1 LEDLMNAFISTGI
14 EYILEWSIPLSI
26 IVGAL
31 ASGWI
36 FHRVVLRRI
45 ARVLPAAGWEPGKVI
60 IDAVRRMTILWF
72 LLAGVYVAALSIS
85 PREATLGLIR
95 TWVTVL
101 AIFSV
106 TVVVSRAIVGIIDAY
121 AKKLEG
127 VLPSTSIFSNIA
139 RAVVFIVGILVILQF
154 LGISIAPILTALGVG
169 GLAVALALQDT
180 LSNLFAGLQIIVS
193 RQIRQGDY
201 VELDA
206 ERRGYVVDISWR
218 NTTIRGLGN
227 NHIIIPNSTLAN
239 AVVVNYHLLETDIS
253 VVVPVGVAYDSDLE
267 RVERVTLEV
276 ASEIQRTLPGAVEE
290 FEPMVRFGGFGDSA
304 VTFNVILRARE
315 YVEQFMIRHEFVKRL
330 HRRFAEEGIE
340 IPFPIR
346 TVYMKESLKNK

>member
-1 LEDLMNAFISTGI
+1 MNAFISTGI

-72 LLAGVYVAALSIS
+72 FLAGVYVAALSIS

>member
-1 LEDLMNAFISTGI
+1 MNAFISTGI

-72 LLAGVYVAALSIS
+72 FLAGVYVAALSIS

-239 AVVVNYHLLETDIS
+239 AVVVNYHLLEKDIS

>member
-1 LEDLMNAFISTGI
+1 MNAYISTGI
-14 EYILEWSIPLSI
+14 EHILEWSIPLSI

-45 ARVLPAAGWEPGKVI
+45 ARVLPSAGWEPGKVI

-121 AKKLEG
+121 AKKSEG

-290 FEPMVRFGGFGDSA
+290 FEAMVRFGGFGDSA

>member
-1 LEDLMNAFISTGI
+1 MNEYISTAL
-14 EYILEWSIPLSI
+14 EWILGWSIPISI
-26 IVGAL
+26 ITCAL
-31 ASGWI
+31 AAGWI
-36 FHRVVLRRI
+36 FHRVVVRRI
-45 ARVLPAAGWEPGKVI
+45 ARMLPAVGWEPGKVI
-60 IDAVRRMTILWF
+60 LGALGRMTIFWF
-72 LLAGVYVAALSIS
+72 LLAGVYVAALTLS
-85 PREATLGLIR
+85 PKEATLASIR
-95 TWVTVL
+95 TWVTVF

-106 TVVVSRAIVGIIDAY
+106 TIVASRAIVGIIDAY
-121 AKKLEG
+121 AKKSEG
-127 VLPSTSIFSNIA
+127 LLPSTSIFANIA
-139 RAVVFIVGILVILQF
+139 RAVIFIIGILVILQF

-180 LSNLFAGLQIIVS
+180 LSNLFAGLQIIMS

-218 NTTIRGLGN
+218 NTMIRGLGN

-239 AVVVNYHLLETDIS
+239 AVVVNYHLLDADIS

-267 RVERVTLEV
+267 RVELVTLEV
-276 ASEIQRTLPGAVEE
+276 ASEIQRTLPGAVKE

-315 YVEQFMIRHEFVKRL
+315 YVEQFAIRHEFVKRL
-330 HRRFAEEGIE
+330 HRRYAEEGIE

-346 TVYMKESLKNK
+346 TVYMKESLKNT